1 MIDALLQ
8 EKITTRLIDTA
19 PTIPVGVSNRH
30 VHLSQQ
36 DVEALFGV
44 GYQLTPF
51 KPLRQ
56 PGQFA
61 AEECVTVVGPKG
73 SLTHVRFARQASWK
87 SPVPIVLLS
96 ALKRQCVNPGN
107 WKMPVTHCWW
117 GRKVMLS
124 CIHKSFAPGGIFI
137 CLPRMLVC

>member
-44 GYQLTPF
+44 GYQL
-51 KPLRQ
+51 
-56 PGQFA
+56 
-61 AEECVTVVGPKG
+61 
-73 SLTHVRFARQASWK
+73 
-87 SPVPIVLLS
+87 
-96 ALKRQCVNPGN
+96 
-107 WKMPVTHCWW
+107 
-117 GRKVMLS
+117 
-124 CIHKSFAPGGIFI
+124 APAWAI
-137 CLPRMLVC
+137 RR

>member
-61 AEECVTVVGPKG
+61 AEECNGCRPERFSDSRPRTWTG
-73 SLTHVRFARQASWK
+73 SPDKPAGNLTCRLFYSRH
-87 SPVPIVLLS
+87 
-96 ALKRQCVNPGN
+96 
-107 WKMPVTHCWW
+107 
-117 GRKVMLS
+117 
-124 CIHKSFAPGGIFI
+124 
-137 CLPRMLVC
+137 

>member
-44 GYQLTPF
+44 GYQLTPLSRCASLGNS
-51 KPLRQ
+51 PL
-56 PGQFA
+56 
-61 AEECVTVVGPKG
+61 
-73 SLTHVRFARQASWK
+73 K
-87 SPVPIVLLS
+87 SV
-96 ALKRQCVNPGN
+96 
-107 WKMPVTHCWW
+107 
-117 GRKVMLS
+117 
-124 CIHKSFAPGGIFI
+124 
-137 CLPRMLVC
+137 